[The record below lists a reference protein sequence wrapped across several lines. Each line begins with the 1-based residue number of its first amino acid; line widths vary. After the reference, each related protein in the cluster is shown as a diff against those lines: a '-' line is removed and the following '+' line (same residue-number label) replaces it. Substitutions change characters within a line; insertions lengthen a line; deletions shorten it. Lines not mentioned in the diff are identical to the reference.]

1 MDFIVENWSVIAA
14 ILSIVVVVTI
24 SVIKFFKSNTATQMA
39 NIKEWLLYATALA
52 EKELGSR
59 TGKLKLRYVY
69 DMFTVKFPW
78 LARII
83 AFEKFSQ
90 LVDEALKDMN
100 NLLATNSAVN
110 LYVNGPAEDTT
121 KEAE

>member
-14 ILSIVVVVTI
+14 IISIIVVVII
-24 SVIKFFKSNTATQMA
+24 SVYRFFKSDKMMQMA
-39 NIKEWLLYATALA
+39 NLKEWLLYATSLA
-52 EKELGSR
+52 EKELGSG

-78 LARII
+78 LAKVIP
-83 AFEKFSQ
+83 FEKFSG

-100 NLLATNSAVN
+100 ELLATNVAVN
-110 LYVNGPAEDTT
+110 NFVTGPT
-121 KEAE
+121 KTDEGNE